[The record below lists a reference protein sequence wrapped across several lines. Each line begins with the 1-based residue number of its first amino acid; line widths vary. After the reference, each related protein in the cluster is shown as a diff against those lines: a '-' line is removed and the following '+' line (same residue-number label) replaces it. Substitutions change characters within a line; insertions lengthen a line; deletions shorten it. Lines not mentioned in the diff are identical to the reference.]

1 MSTYPMTMRLVDL
14 DDALRLRDL
23 SDPADGPHALQL
35 VVEALE
41 AALGAA
47 WPSRIR
53 RCTGRRVVTL
63 ADNYDNLGYG
73 PDAVTRD
80 ARYTRYVDPERVLRS
95 HSSAMI
101 PAALRSLSAEDAAG
115 QAPADVLLSCPG
127 ICYRRDSVDWQHSGT
142 PHQMDLWRLVCT
154 GERAERDGSG
164 AVAGRVACTETD
176 LLAMIGHVV
185 EAVLP
190 GWEWRAVPT
199 VHPYTMAGRQIDV
212 RLKETWVEIGECGLA
227 ASTVLERA
235 GLDPVRWS
243 GLAMGLG
250 LDRLVMLR
258 KGIPD
263 IRLLRSADPRV
274 AVQMR
279 DLSPYRPVSHMPPV
293 RRDLSIVVDMA
304 TDASDE
310 AVGDRVREALG
321 GDADA
326 VESAQVVAV
335 TGYDDLPAPAQ
346 ERLAI
351 QPGQVNVLVRLVLR
365 ALDRSL
371 TDLEANRMRDRVYA
385 VLHEGDR
392 HEWTARR

>member
-1 MSTYPMTMRLVDL
+1 V
-14 DDALRLRDL
+14 
-23 SDPADGPHALQL
+23 
-35 VVEALE
+35 
-41 AALGAA
+41 
-47 WPSRIR
+47 
-53 RCTGRRVVTL
+53 
-63 ADNYDNLGYG
+63 
-73 PDAVTRD
+73 
-80 ARYTRYVDPERVLRS
+80 
-95 HSSAMI
+95 
-101 PAALRSLSAEDAAG
+101 
-115 QAPADVLLSCPG
+115 
-127 ICYRRDSVDWQHSGT
+127 
-142 PHQMDLWRLVCT
+142 
-154 GERAERDGSG
+154 
-164 AVAGRVACTETD
+164 
-176 LLAMIGHVV
+176 
-185 EAVLP
+185 
-190 GWEWRAVPT
+190 
-199 VHPYTMAGRQIDV
+199 GRQIDV
-212 RLKETWVEIGECGLA
+212 RLEETWVEVGECGLA
-227 ASTVLERA
+227 ASAVLERA

-258 KGIPD
+258 KGVPD

-293 RRDLSIVVDMA
+293 RRDLSIVVDTA
-304 TDASDE
+304 TDVSDE

-335 TGYDDLPAPAQ
+335 TEYDDLPAPAQ

-351 QPGQVNVLVRLVLR
+351 QPGQANVLVRLVLR

-371 TDLEANRMRDRVYA
+371 TDLEANRMRDRVYS